1 MNKITFTGIN
11 NLSVVHTKSVP
22 SEKHPYNIN
31 IYSFHG
37 YLTDDNFGSDKLR
50 FKKALEKVGSP
61 EDYYYTKMV
70 EPDNFFIQVI
80 ETDFPNFKLP
90 KLVNFALNY
99 TAIKP
104 NSDKILPLFSFIGQT
119 LNKIKESFADPDI
132 KNIAETADNLL
143 MHEMKKYFKI

>member
-1 MNKITFTGIN
+1 M
-11 NLSVVHTKSVP
+11 
-22 SEKHPYNIN
+22 
-31 IYSFHG
+31 
-37 YLTDDNFGSDKLR
+37 TDDNLGSDKSR

-80 ETDFPNFKLP
+80 ETDLPNFKLP

-104 NSDKILPLFSFIGQT
+104 NSDKILPLFSFMGQT
-119 LNKIKESFADPDI
+119 LTRIQETFAEANIKQVAGAAND
-132 KNIAETADNLL
+132 LL
-143 MHEMKKYFKI
+143 MKEMMKYFKI

>member
-1 MNKITFTGIN
+1 M
-11 NLSVVHTKSVP
+11 
-22 SEKHPYNIN
+22 
-31 IYSFHG
+31 
-37 YLTDDNFGSDKLR
+37 TDDNLGSDKSR

-80 ETDFPNFKLP
+80 ETDLPNFKLP

-104 NSDKILPLFSFIGQT
+104 NSDKILPLFSFMGQT
-119 LNKIKESFADPDI
+119 LTRIQETFAEPNIKQVAGAAND
-132 KNIAETADNLL
+132 LL
-143 MHEMKKYFKI
+143 MKEMMKYFKI